1 MLKTLK
7 NFLINKKLY
16 WKLRHLINPKVWEAY
31 YHDSSKERREFYSIY
46 IKEKKLDTIFE
57 FGCASGPNLFHID
70 KNVTWDFYY
79 FGYDVSLEAIK
90 FARKKIKKDSFF
102 LTTRLERNL
111 LKRKLDTWKRKKFDL
126 STYDRVL
133 YLLTESEVE
142 IHFKK
147 YKGFMENIII
157 DDFHN

>member
-1 MLKTLK
+1 MDGNSAGVAYGSRMAATSYKSAAATEDATED
-7 NFLINKKLY
+7 N
-16 WKLRHLINPKVWEAY
+16 KVWEAY

-90 FARKKIKKDSFF
+90 FARKKTLNCLDFSNFLKK
-102 LTTRLERNL
+102 
-111 LKRKLDTWKRKKFDL
+111 
-126 STYDRVL
+126 
-133 YLLTESEVE
+133 
-142 IHFKK
+142 
-147 YKGFMENIII
+147 
-157 DDFHN
+157 